1 MGTKKTSQ
9 QSQTAHFNPTP
20 VERGAFM
27 MDVLID
33 VQNWGYPERTMVS
46 RTLEEDDEYIQNQ
59 ANIERHKKYVIE
71 YIVKNL
77 DESHAKILLDYIN
90 LLEEQHETTVCMAD
104 MIAYD
109 LITVRATEDKEK

>member
-33 VQNWGYPERTMVS
+33 VQNWGYPERTIVS
-46 RTLEEDDEYIQNQ
+46 RTLEEDDEYIQ
-59 ANIERHKKYVIE
+59 
-71 YIVKNL
+71 KNRF
-77 DESHAKILLDYIN
+77 N
-90 LLEEQHETTVCMAD
+90 
-104 MIAYD
+104 
-109 LITVRATEDKEK
+109 RG